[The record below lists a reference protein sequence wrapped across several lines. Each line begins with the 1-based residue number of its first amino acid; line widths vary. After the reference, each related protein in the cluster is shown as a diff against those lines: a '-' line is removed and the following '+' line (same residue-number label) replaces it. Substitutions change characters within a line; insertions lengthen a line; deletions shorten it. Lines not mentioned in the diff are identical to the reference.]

1 VHLKQDVVKLTNCAN
16 YDYMQWWVD
25 SVPEKGPAKRYA
37 QYVDFT
43 SQTLCQYA
51 DREGS
56 FLDNGHC
63 DRKLH
68 VSRANPYHASASA
81 LQIAL
86 LGLEHHESCC
96 WQYNASLS
104 P

>member
-1 VHLKQDVVKLTNCAN
+1 
-16 YDYMQWWVD
+16 
-25 SVPEKGPAKRYA
+25 
-37 QYVDFT
+37 
-43 SQTLCQYA
+43 
-51 DREGS
+51 
-56 FLDNGHC
+56 
-63 DRKLH
+63 
-68 VSRANPYHASASA
+68 VSPVSKYHTSASA